1 MKKINYFV
9 FLVSCFVLV
18 ASCKP
23 KQNVTE
29 KTYTDTLIT
38 KEKVVAMPIR
48 PDSALLDVLFRCD
61 SLNRV
66 MMVELETKNTSGLS
80 NDIQFKS
87 GRLKVSTIK
96 PADSV
101 RVVQKSVYRRTKIT
115 EKHLKIYQIRKMVYR
130 TKIKT
135 VQVWGFFDYVGFFF
149 TVFISIFLII
159 KLKKQFTSWQ
169 QKTKDWLS

>member
-1 MKKINYFV
+1 MRKINYFV

-23 KQNVTE
+23 KQNITE

-80 NDIQFKS
+80 NDVQFKG

-96 PADSV
+96 SADSV
-101 RVVQKSVYRRTKIT
+101 LIVQKEVYRKTKIT
-115 EKHLKIYQIRKMVYR
+115 ETHLKIYHIIKIIYR
-130 TKIKT
+130 TKKIH
-135 VQVWGFFDYVGFFF
+135 VWGWLDWVGLFFVAYL
-149 TVFISIFLII
+149 SIFSII
-159 KLKKQFTSWQ
+159 KIKNKFTSWQ